1 LQPLVGDAIS
11 RAQAARPYR
20 DAIVGA
26 QFLFGSSIHPQDRC
40 LLIDATEPKSAVA
53 EHIWKSVSER
63 LAPVRTPPLH
73 AGTAS

>member
-1 LQPLVGDAIS
+1 MFHEAL
-11 RAQAARPYR
+11 R
-20 DAIVGA
+20 DAYQA
-26 QFLFGSSIHPQDRC
+26 LASDEPARC

-63 LAPVRTPPLH
+63 LAPVRTSPLH